1 MLFFLP
7 LIFVSGWTGDNY
19 SICTTCHTKF
29 PSGLLMRFLTTL
41 LPLIT
46 LAVHV
51 AATNPEQ
58 DLIPLTI
65 LHPGA
70 VHLPHPPPTYDPP
83 TYDEATR
90 SHAITP
96 PPHYSSAQ
104 SGVEQPPLSGIS
116 PRCQQEARQRA
127 LELARQELGPNHGDV
142 SNLRAVMERPNSV
155 GDALMRHPGTVIACF
170 LLSATAAS
178 ATVAIYLA
186 NCGKGDWACI
196 NKRDGLGSNPQCKRL
211 DVEVCHNPS
220 PTDAH
225 SPSKATGGH
234 GKRDAARMSYRRRL
248 ELV

>member
-1 MLFFLP
+1 
-7 LIFVSGWTGDNY
+7 
-19 SICTTCHTKF
+19 
-29 PSGLLMRFLTTL
+29 MRFLTTL

-58 DLIPLTI
+58 GSIPLTI

-155 GDALMRHPGTVIACF
+155 GDALMRHPGT
-170 LLSATAAS
+170 
-178 ATVAIYLA
+178 
-186 NCGKGDWACI
+186 
-196 NKRDGLGSNPQCKRL
+196 QCKRL